1 MSRATYQVSLPHTS
15 QAALFY
21 LRLSS
26 TTGTISQW
34 TSVIDMVPIRQQSAI
49 ESLMREDWKSP
60 AGPNAL
66 SLRSTYEQGNS
77 NTGIRWILH
86 IKNLKNLNKTPPK
99 RPTTLIRQPKNPPN
113 NPYTHH
119 TLLPLSLAPISLL
132 FHTSTLNVHPQP
144 LHAFHSTPLSHQ
156 PASVP
161 HFPFHLRSN
170 LLPHLSSNTLLP
182 NTDIPYPNIPFP
194 ISTEFSV
201 KMSNSSPPCF
211 QSRGID
217 VPI

>member
-77 NTGIRWILH
+77 NTGYYISKTSKISTKRPQ
-86 IKNLKNLNKTPPK
+86 KDPQPSFANLKILQTIHTHITPYYHFHS
-99 RPTTLIRQPKNPPN
+99 RPFPSFFTLQPS
-113 NPYTHH
+113 TSI
-119 TLLPLSLAPISLL
+119 LSLCTRSTAHHSL
-132 FHTSTLNVHPQP
+132 
-144 LHAFHSTPLSHQ
+144 
-156 PASVP
+156 
-161 HFPFHLRSN
+161 
-170 LLPHLSSNTLLP
+170 
-182 NTDIPYPNIPFP
+182 IY
-194 ISTEFSV
+194 
-201 KMSNSSPPCF
+201 
-211 QSRGID
+211 
-217 VPI
+217 